1 MVDDHVSHHIS
12 PCGKCRHV
20 LPRTKP
26 SIDSSVIDRIET
38 GVRAIDRMKKREH
51 VHAAE
56 DPIEGSLEQVPQM
69 LKRPTRDAIDIRDQ
83 LRLILHRLAAR
94 VSSKAGRRHDMRGCD
109 AVVAVSLILTI
120 SNAALAQTTLRAGAA
135 RVDVTP
141 SAGELPKNNLGILDR
156 LYARAIVLDN
166 GTTSAALI
174 TVDAGA
180 IPDALWQTVSGQI
193 EKELGIAPARVL
205 LTATHT
211 HSAGGPRGSNYSQK
225 IVEAVRLAKQRLTPA
240 RIGYGTGLS
249 FINVNR
255 QIIDPKTGRWWEGAN
270 YDGPSDKTV
279 AVLKFEGL
287 DGSPIAVYYNYAVHA
302 VLAGQLDQISGD
314 IPGAASRYVEDSFD
328 DRIVA
333 LWSSGAAGDQNPLY
347 YQQTYDLRE
356 IRVKEYAKRGID
368 ISNAMPP
375 GGEGLDRGDPAVAR
389 LMNQQRQMVSSMGQ
403 FLGEEVMHVMRGI
416 DRTETAVPLY
426 GSFTSIRCPGR
437 ERTDEGRAG
446 FEGTYKEGSPVE
458 IRLGLLRVGDVMIGA
473 VNAEVFNPI
482 AQRLK
487 RESPYKATMM
497 ATLTNGAARSGY
509 IPDDASFGKYTFE
522 VLSSRLQP
530 GCAESSIVNGILLLI
545 DGARAAQ

>member
-1 MVDDHVSHHIS
+1 MRRFRVIFEVIMVLGIPLS
-12 PCGKCRHV
+12 
-20 LPRTKP
+20 
-26 SIDSSVIDRIET
+26 
-38 GVRAIDRMKKREH
+38 
-51 VHAAE
+51 
-56 DPIEGSLEQVPQM
+56 
-69 LKRPTRDAIDIRDQ
+69 
-83 LRLILHRLAAR
+83 
-94 VSSKAGRRHDMRGCD
+94 
-109 AVVAVSLILTI
+109 AV
-120 SNAALAQTTLRAGAA
+120 AQTAHVPSPIRVGAA
-135 RVDVTP
+135 KVDVTP
-141 SAGELPKNNLGILDR
+141 SENERPKNNLGVLDR

-166 GTTSAALI
+166 GVTSAALI
-174 TVDAGA
+174 SVDAGA

-193 EKELGIAPARVL
+193 DKELGIPPARVL

-211 HSAGGPRGSNYSQK
+211 HSGGGPRGANYSQK
-225 IVEAVRLAKQRLTPA
+225 IVDAVRLAKQKLTPA
-240 RIGYGTGLS
+240 RIGYGTGVS
-249 FINVNR
+249 YINVNR
-255 QIIDPKTGRWWEGAN
+255 QIVDPKTGRWWEGAN

-279 AVLKFEGL
+279 AVIKFEGL

-302 VLAGQLDQISGD
+302 VLAGQLDQISAD

-328 DRIVA
+328 DRVVA
-333 LWSSGAAGDQNPLY
+333 LWSSGAAGDQNPIY

-356 IRVKEYAKRGID
+356 IRVKDYATRGVD

-375 GGEGLDRGDPAVAR
+375 GGEGLNRSDPTVAR

-416 DRTETAVPLY
+416 ARTETAVPLY
-426 GSFTSIRCPGR
+426 GSFTSVRCPGR
-437 ERTDEGRAG
+437 ERTNEGRAG
-446 FEGTYKEGSPVE
+446 FEGTYKDAGPVE

-473 VNAEVFNPI
+473 ANAEVFNPI

-509 IPDDASFGKYTFE
+509 IPDDESFGKYTFE

-530 GCAESSIVNGILLLI
+530 GCAESAIVNGILTLI